1 MINLKL
7 KEPKILVVDDQ
18 PINVRL
24 LEKKL
29 QRSGMTVISAFNGQE
44 ALAAVEQMVPDVIL
58 LDIMMPGMD
67 GLEVCRRIK
76 DTPRL
81 RDVPIIFITA
91 KTSKEGK
98 IEGLGIGASDYIT
111 KPIDLDETVARIS
124 TQLRIQEQ
132 HRANLELSQRLA
144 DSRKRAAVAQVTEG
158 IAHNLNNLLGV
169 VVGYVDLLKNM
180 TASNDRTQRSF
191 EQLERAVG
199 RMVAIVR
206 ELTTIAEFDRV
217 RKSTYSANSLV
228 RNAIERYRAE
238 HESREKTLLIS
249 LTPIEPDVELRSNA
263 ELLEDVI
270 TRTLSNAFESYR
282 EDAAK
287 RTPEVAVQLDIH
299 PDDDEGRPRLVISI
313 LDRGVGIPARIRE
326 NIFEP
331 FVTTDSAVGR
341 GMGLTIARHSMQA
354 LGGHLELRDRAG
366 GGTVALLS
374 HPLPDENRDTGD
386 NERLQMELS

>member
-1 MINLKL
+1 MKS

-29 QRSGMTVISAFNGQE
+29 QRCGMSVISAFNGPE
-44 ALAAVEQMVPDVIL
+44 ALAIVEETIPDVIL

-76 DTPRL
+76 ETPHL

-98 IEGLGIGASDYIT
+98 IEGLGMGASDYIT

-132 HRANLELSQRLA
+132 YRANLELSERLA

-180 TASNDRTQRSF
+180 TTSNERTQRSF
-191 EQLERAVG
+191 DQLERAVG

-217 RKSTYSANSLV
+217 RKSPYSANMLV
-228 RNAIERYRAE
+228 SAAIDRYRVEQGA
-238 HESREKTLLIS
+238 SANTLSIALS
-249 LTPIEPDVELRSNA
+249 PLDSDVEILTNA

-270 TRTLSNAFESYR
+270 SRTLRNAVESYR
-282 EDAAK
+282 DEAAD
-287 RTPEVAVQLDIH
+287 RDQEVEIKLDIER
-299 PDDDEGRPRLVISI
+299 DEEEERSRLLISI
-313 LDRGVGIPARIRE
+313 LDRGTGIPARVRE
-326 NIFEP
+326 NVFEP
-331 FVTTDSAVGR
+331 FVTTASAIGR

-354 LGGHLELRDRAG
+354 LGGHLDLLERPG
-366 GGTVALLS
+366 GGTVAVLG
-374 HPLPDENRDTGD
+374 HPLEEKKTENGD
-386 NERLQMELS
+386 GARIPMSES

>member
-1 MINLKL
+1 LKS

-29 QRSGMTVISAFNGQE
+29 QRSGMSVISAFNGPE
-44 ALAAVEQMVPDVIL
+44 ALAVVEKTVPDVIL

-76 DTPRL
+76 EMPRL

-98 IEGLGIGASDYIT
+98 IEGLGMGASDYIT

-132 HRANLELSQRLA
+132 YRANLELSERLA

-180 TASNDRTQRSF
+180 TTSNERTQRSF
-191 EQLERAVG
+191 DQLERAVG

-217 RKSTYSANSLV
+217 RKTPYSANMLV
-228 RNAIERYRAE
+228 TAAIERYRVE
-238 HESREKTLLIS
+238 HGTTNDVLSIS
-249 LTPIEPDVELRSNA
+249 LSPLESDIEISTNA

-270 TRTLSNAFESYR
+270 SRTLRNAVESYR
-282 EDAAK
+282 EDAAE
-287 RTPEVAVQLDIH
+287 RDQEVEIKLEIEN
-299 PDDDEGRPRLVISI
+299 DEEEEERSRLLISI
-313 LDRGVGIPARIRE
+313 LDRGTGIPARVRE
-326 NIFEP
+326 NVFEP
-331 FVTTDSAVGR
+331 FVTTASAIGR

-354 LGGHLELRDRAG
+354 LGGHLELLERPG
-366 GGTVALLS
+366 GGTVAVLG
-374 HPLPDENRDTGD
+374 HPLEESKTD
-386 NERLQMELS
+386 NGNEVRIPMPE

>member
-1 MINLKL
+1 M
-7 KEPKILVVDDQ
+7 
-18 PINVRL
+18 
-24 LEKKL
+24 
-29 QRSGMTVISAFNGQE
+29 SVISAFNGPE
-44 ALAAVEQMVPDVIL
+44 ALAVVEKTVPDVIL

-76 DTPRL
+76 EMPRL

-98 IEGLGIGASDYIT
+98 IEGLGMGASDYIT

-132 HRANLELSQRLA
+132 YRANLELSERLA

-180 TASNDRTQRSF
+180 TTSNERTQRSF
-191 EQLERAVG
+191 DQLERAVG

-217 RKSTYSANSLV
+217 RKTPYSANMLV
-228 RNAIERYRAE
+228 TAAIERYRVE
-238 HESREKTLLIS
+238 HGTTNDVLSIS
-249 LTPIEPDVELRSNA
+249 LSPLESDIEISTNA

-270 TRTLSNAFESYR
+270 SRTLRNAVESYR
-282 EDAAK
+282 EDAAE
-287 RTPEVAVQLDIH
+287 RDQEVEIKLEI
-299 PDDDEGRPRLVISI
+299 ENEEEEEERSRLLISI
-313 LDRGVGIPARIRE
+313 LDRGTGIPARVRE
-326 NIFEP
+326 NVFEP
-331 FVTTDSAVGR
+331 FVTTASAIGR

-354 LGGHLELRDRAG
+354 LGGHLELLERPG
-366 GGTVALLS
+366 GGTVAVLG
-374 HPLPDENRDTGD
+374 HPLEVSKTD
-386 NERLQMELS
+386 NGNEARIPMPE